1 VAPVGEARLTQLQVV
16 RTESPT
22 FDGTSF
28 GSVGQ
33 YEKIV
38 YRATGAVDPA
48 LPGNALI
55 TDIQGAPRNAQGLVE
70 YSMDVMVVKPIDP
83 SKGSGKI
90 FYDRGET
97 AATTCR
103 SRRSS
108 KSPRRRRPATTNA
121 AGAGTGLLM
130 RRGDTLVWSGWE
142 DTRIIGT
149 SANLFSA
156 TLPIAKNPDGSPLSR
171 I

>member
-1 VAPVGEARLTQLQVV
+1 MRFGVALLAFAGGFSLAPVGEARITQLQVV

-22 FDGTSF
+22 FGGTSF

-38 YRATGAVDPA
+38 YRATGAVDPS

-55 TDIQGAPRNAQGLVE
+55 TDILGAPRNAQGLVE

-90 FYDRGET
+90 FYDVVNRGSDMSFNT
-97 AATTCR
+97 FQQASAHSASRWRIGSSRASLRRRADTRVLTTELSSIRCR
-103 SRRSS
+103 SRSS
-108 KSPRRRRPATTNA
+108 GSRRFP
-121 AGAGTGLLM
+121 
-130 RRGDTLVWSGWE
+130 V
-142 DTRIIGT
+142 
-149 SANLFSA
+149 
-156 TLPIAKNPDGSPLSR
+156 
-171 I
+171 

>member
-1 VAPVGEARLTQLQVV
+1 MMQGNSSSCGIRTNPMRMSVALLALACGFSLAPISEARITQLQVV

-22 FDGTSF
+22 FGGMTF

-83 SKGSGKI
+83 SKGSGRI
-90 FYDRGET
+90 FY
-97 AATTCR
+97 
-103 SRRSS
+103 
-108 KSPRRRRPATTNA
+108 
-121 AGAGTGLLM
+121 
-130 RRGDTLVWSGWE
+130 
-142 DTRIIGT
+142 
-149 SANLFSA
+149 
-156 TLPIAKNPDGSPLSR
+156 
-171 I
+171 